1 MGASYGDL
9 GMKIMHGG
17 VANSGYPTAIAVEA
31 GTGDITGGLWDVHT
45 PMVIRRLGILVTVA
59 FDYNVQ
65 VAEGVV
71 TFFRRITY
79 GSNTG
84 RVTLGTV
91 RLIDATA
98 AGRILY
104 RDINEVFANV
114 GDQIVA
120 AITTAGTGGGA
131 IAGDFL
137 PEFYYDEVPEALG
150 NQTRW
155 VAGA

>member
-1 MGASYGDL
+1 MPSYGDHDFHV
-9 GMKIMHGG
+9 MHGG
-17 VANSGYPTAIAVEA
+17 MANSGYPTAIALEA
-31 GTGDITGGLWDVHT
+31 GAADLTGALWDVQT
-45 PMVIRRLGILVTVA
+45 PMIITRVGLLVTVA
-59 FDYNVQ
+59 FDYDTLVT
-65 VAEGVV
+65 EGVV

-91 RLIDATA
+91 RLINATA

-104 RDINEVFANV
+104 RDINDVFANV

-120 AITTAGTGGGA
+120 AITTAAVGGTEL
-131 IAGDFL
+131 GDFL
-137 PEFYYDEVPEALG
+137 PMFYYQPVPETLA

-155 VAGA
+155 VLGT

>member
-1 MGASYGDL
+1 MPSYGDFDFKVL
-9 GMKIMHGG
+9 HSGE
-17 VANSGYPTAIAVEA
+17 ANSGYPTDIALEA
-31 GTGDITGGLWDVHT
+31 AAADITGGLWDVLT
-45 PMVIRRLGILVTVA
+45 PIIIRRVGILVRVA

-65 VAEGVV
+65 VTEGVV

-91 RLIDATA
+91 RLIDGTA
-98 AGRILY
+98 LGRILY
-104 RDINEVFANV
+104 RDIADTFANV

-120 AITTAGTGGGA
+120 AITTQAAGGGA

-137 PEFYYDEVPEALG
+137 PVIYYENVPETPA

-155 VAGA
+155 VLGT

>member
-1 MGASYGDL
+1 MSYGEHDFKVL
-9 GMKIMHGG
+9 HGG
-17 VANSGYPTAIAVEA
+17 EANSGYPTDIALEA
-31 GTGDITGGLWDVHT
+31 AAADITGGLWDVHT
-45 PMVIRRLGILVTVA
+45 PMIIKRVGILVRVA
-59 FDYNVQ
+59 FAYDTQ
-65 VAEGVV
+65 TAEGVV

-98 AGRILY
+98 LGRILY
-104 RDINEVFANV
+104 RDINDTFANV

-120 AITTAGTGGGA
+120 AITTAATGGGA

-137 PEFYYDEVPEALG
+137 PLFYYENVPETVA

-155 VAGA
+155 VLGT